1 MQRKNHL
8 RVGII
13 EEKGERG
20 IRVKK
25 PFMWTTQSRLICVRK
40 RKALGSLTE
49 QGKTKKKPLKPKKVT
64 KKVGI
69 YSQKNGGVKLF
80 HTSSIGRDT

>member
-13 EEKGERG
+13 EEKGEKG
-20 IRVKK
+20 ISVKK

-49 QGKTKKKPLKPKKVT
+49 QGKV
-64 KKVGI
+64 
-69 YSQKNGGVKLF
+69 KNGGVKLF
-80 HTSSIGRDT
+80 SYKFHR

>member
-13 EEKGERG
+13 EEKGEKG
-20 IRVKK
+20 IMVKK

-40 RKALGSLTE
+40 RKVLGSLTE
-49 QGKTKKKPLKPKKVT
+49 QGKTKQKTPKTKKGDK

-69 YSQKNGGVKLF
+69 YRSKKRRGETFSYKF
-80 HTSSIGRDT
+80 HR